1 VLVVLANRA
10 KQRERLSRK
19 RHQGFGKALKIP
31 LMFLMVAGLSLVTAS
46 IQGGGSMIG
55 SFAMNLASHMA
66 IEAVCEQSK

>member
-1 VLVVLANRA
+1 
-10 KQRERLSRK
+10 
-19 RHQGFGKALKIP
+19 
-31 LMFLMVAGLSLVTAS
+31 MFLMVAGLSLVTAS